1 MIESI
6 IIRVVTKTAQA
17 FTGAVHK
24 EVSAFNKMNQPRK
37 QSRPTTRK
45 TPYRKT
51 TRR

>member
-1 MIESI
+1 MIGSI
-6 IIRVVTKTAQA
+6 ITRVITKTAQA

-24 EVSAFNKMNQPRK
+24 EVRDLNRTNQPRK

-45 TPYRKT
+45 IPSRKT